1 MIDIGIQK
9 KDRKLIADSLCRMLA
24 DSYLLLMKTQGF
36 YWNIRGENAHNLQ
49 LLFHENSIDLMGGI
63 HSIAQRIRALDF
75 YVPMTFNDFLQL
87 SSLKEDHHHLHES
100 LDIIRRLIIDNE
112 FLVRRSQEVY
122 EIATA
127 SNDPVTRHMMQE
139 RMRIHSESAWKMRIH
154 ID

>member
-24 DSYLLLMKTQGF
+24 DSYLLLIKTQGF
-36 YWNIRGENAHNLQ
+36 YWNVRGETAHNLQ
-49 LLFHENSIDLMGGI
+49 LLFHENTVDLMDSI
-63 HSIAQRIRALDF
+63 HSIAKRIRALDF
-75 YVPMTFNDFLQL
+75 YVPMTFSDFLQL

-100 LDIIRRLIIDNE
+100 PDIIRKLAIDNE

-122 EIATA
+122 EIATVT
-127 SNDPVTRHMMQE
+127 NDPVTGHMMQE
-139 RMRIHSESAWKMRIH
+139 RMRIHSENAWKMRIH